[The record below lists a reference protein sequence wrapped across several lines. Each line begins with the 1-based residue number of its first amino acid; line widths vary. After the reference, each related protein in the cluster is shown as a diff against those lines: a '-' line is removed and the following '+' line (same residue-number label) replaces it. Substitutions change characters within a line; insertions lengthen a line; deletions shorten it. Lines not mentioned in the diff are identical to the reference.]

1 MGQNVLNWTTIL
13 LIALVR
19 NLGAI
24 ITNLFGSLIYDNYQ
38 IIWNLTSVSWT
49 VQAVLS
55 YYYDA
60 SLRHHH
66 IIISYM
72 HYNKSLIALSSYSL
86 AFFQHIFHRAISVI
100 FLKYKP
106 SRDNP
111 LIKTIQWLS
120 ISLRV
125 NEAFYYLA
133 LTSFSFSGTLSCLP
147 CNQWK
152 QLFWPFACGMLSY
165 RLYICWV
172 FSFETLF
179 LLFLPLPTFLI
190 S

>member
-1 MGQNVLNWTTIL
+1 MGLNVLNWTTIL

-55 YYYDA
+55 YCYDA
-60 SLRHHH
+60 SLRHYH

-72 HYNKSLIALSSYSL
+72 HYNKSLTALSSYSL

-133 LTSFSFSGTLSCLP
+133 LTSFSFCWYSFLTPLQPVETIVLAFCMWNALIQALHMLGFFIWNTVSSLSTSP
-147 CNQWK
+147 N
-152 QLFWPFACGMLSY
+152 
-165 RLYICWV
+165 
-172 FSFETLF
+172 FSN
-179 LLFLPLPTFLI
+179 
-190 S
+190 